1 MLDSLPRRLMQHPLF
16 APQGF
21 HLPFQA
27 LHSGNHA
34 VEGGDRFGRILAGE
48 GSVGGGF
55 EGREDVFVLPF
66 HVLLSRFEIFTGDFM
81 GEAEERLVLS
91 VDYG

>member
-1 MLDSLPRRLMQHPLF
+1 MLDPLPRRLMQHPLF

-27 LHSGNHA
+27 LHSSNHA
-34 VEGGDRFGRILAGE
+34 VEGGDGFGRILAGE
-48 GSVGGGF
+48 GGVGGGF

-66 HVLLSRFEIFTGDFM
+66 YVLLSSFEIFSGDFV
-81 GEAEERLVLS
+81 GQTEERLVLF
-91 VDYG
+91 VNYR